1 VLIVIHLHFVRLVE
15 MDTPKRM
22 VLVFVMRVLS
32 YLKIFIVCKNVLKD
46 ITVTLSLENVQNVYL
61 LVNFVLQQQSVMLAK
76 PNFS

>member
-1 VLIVIHLHFVRLVE
+1 

-61 LVNFVLQQQSVMLAK
+61 LVDFVLQQQSVMLAK
-76 PNFS
+76 HNFS

>member
-1 VLIVIHLHFVRLVE
+1 

>member
-1 VLIVIHLHFVRLVE
+1 

-46 ITVTLSLENVQNVYL
+46 IIVTLSLENVQNVYL
-61 LVNFVLQQQSVMLAK
+61 LVDFVLQQQSVMLAK
-76 PNFS
+76 HNFS